1 MSKVQNITH
10 IVINTKNR
18 RMTITESDKKQ
29 LYNYMWGIMK
39 NMNCQL
45 LWMNGIPNHIHI
57 LVDIH
62 PEISVS
68 KFVQTIKSCS
78 SKWLKQSE
86 LFPYFD
92 GWGREYCAFSKSR
105 SDVEVTRNYIK
116 NQEEHHRRI
125 TYEDEMTSI
134 MANIGYEW
142 HPEYFD

>member
-18 RMTITESDKKQ
+18 EMVINESDKKK

-39 NMNCQL
+39 NLDCQL

-62 PEISVS
+62 PQVPLS
-68 KFVQTIKSCS
+68 KFVQVLKNSS
-78 SKWLKQSE
+78 SKWIKDSG
-86 LFPYFD
+86 LFPKFV

-116 NQEEHHRRI
+116 NQEQHHRVVS
-125 TYEDEMTSI
+125 YENEMST
-134 MANIGYEW
+134 MLANHGLEW
-142 HPEYFD
+142 KAEYFD